1 MAHFAEID
9 QNNVVTRVLVV
20 PDSEQHRG
28 EEYLSVTLGLGGRW
42 IQTSY
47 NSNIR
52 KTFAGQGYIYNEEL
66 DIFLSPKPYPSWQLD
81 QNHNWRA
88 PIKSPTEEEC
98 WYGEGEFVSIVEGRN
113 YPINDPLIKYVE
125 VIHPETGETIQAAIG
140 RMPAVWNE
148 ELQQWRGLGCAAQC
162 KSYRLRSKP
171 GRSKPRDTL

>member
-9 QNNVVTRVLVV
+9 QNNVVVRVLVV

-66 DIFLSPKPYPSWQLD
+66 DIFLSPKPYPSWIID
-81 QNHNWRA
+81 TDKGEWVA
-88 PIKSPTEEEC
+88 PIERPADEE
-98 WYGEGEFVSIVEGRN
+98 GKA
-113 YPINDPLIKYVE
+113 LIWLEETQEWVKQDL
-125 VIHPETGETIQAAIG
+125 PEAIIL
-140 RMPAVWNE
+140 P
-148 ELQQWRGLGCAAQC
+148 
-162 KSYRLRSKP
+162 
-171 GRSKPRDTL
+171 